1 MDESGIAT
9 SVARAIAT
17 AMDWTS
23 SPDAR
28 AAAFS
33 YLETVSFYSK
43 YKSPFR
49 YSDNLLLSG
58 DYCSRSCHFSLCK

>member
-49 YSDNLLLSG
+49 Y
-58 DYCSRSCHFSLCK
+58 